1 MASTITF
8 PFDTW
13 AIDRVEILKGPAS
26 VLYGQGGVAGAYNV
40 VPKSPS
46 AEFGTDLRLS
56 LGQDGESFLGASLTG
71 ALSNSVTGRIDYS
84 NGQSDNWVNNGA
96 SETEMLALALE
107 WQASEDLTLAFR
119 YDAGDQSLR
128 SAHNPTRDGTD
139 RCQGERRP
147 EYSAGRYALESVLRT
162 GNDGYLTGLHIQFQR
177 IASQLG

>member
-1 MASTITF
+1 M
-8 PFDTW
+8 
-13 AIDRVEILKGPAS
+13 
-26 VLYGQGGVAGAYNV
+26 

-119 YDAGDQSLR
+119 YDAGDQSPLR
-128 SAHNPTRDGTD
+128 YFGIPIVTSDFDDDFSFKPNVLAGQYLLPGKQKSFQSIRGYQ
-139 RCQGERRP
+139 CVLSEVKGIRR
-147 EYSAGRYALESVLRT
+147 
-162 GNDGYLTGLHIQFQR
+162 Q
-177 IASQLG
+177 